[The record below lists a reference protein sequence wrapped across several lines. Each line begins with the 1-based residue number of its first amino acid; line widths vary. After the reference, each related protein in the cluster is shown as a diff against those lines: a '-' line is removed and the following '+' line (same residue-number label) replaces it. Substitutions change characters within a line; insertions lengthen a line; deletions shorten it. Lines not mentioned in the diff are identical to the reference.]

1 MFNLFRNW
9 NWNWN
14 TKLIKVLNYSLTFL
28 SFYRATN
35 IFKHW
40 GSIFFTIDNNKKYMM
55 VCWVVTI
62 KSNLVYDV
70 KYTTLLR
77 PRIRYMEEKVR
88 KKVKIWITIWKNRRH
103 QHSVPIS
110 FHFGPTFHDFRLK
123 MFYPSSVKHFHSW
136 TKILPETELTRL
148 LSLIKLKKLTW

>member
-1 MFNLFRNW
+1 
-9 NWNWN
+9 
-14 TKLIKVLNYSLTFL
+14 
-28 SFYRATN
+28 
-35 IFKHW
+35 
-40 GSIFFTIDNNKKYMM
+40 M

-77 PRIRYMEEKVR
+77 PHIRYMEEKVR
-88 KKVKIWITIWKNRRH
+88 KKVKIWITIWKNKRH

-110 FHFGPTFHDFRLK
+110 FHFGPTFHDFPLK
-123 MFYPSSVKHFHSW
+123 IFYPSSVKHFHSW

-148 LSLIKLKKLTW
+148 LSLIKLKKLTWWESIGLSVKSWYKLFSTQCIDYPVILIRACAYTHHIWFTYREVIYSLKN